1 MLKNI
6 DRLLFERKCVPFK
19 RYTCANF
26 TPLNVIWLSSGRDG
40 KSGLSN
46 LEILQA
52 EFESACNIQGR
63 N

>member
-1 MLKNI
+1 
-6 DRLLFERKCVPFK
+6 LFERKCVPFK